1 MDEVGH
7 NTIGGL
13 GRRVVSHAEGIRI
26 ATKEVNGL
34 DHNMLLSTDGS
45 RITNRDGSPVVLR
58 GFGLGGWMNMENFIT
73 GYPANEEAQREAV
86 RAVLGEERYE
96 HFFDRFLKH
105 FFTED
110 DARFIRSLG
119 LNLLRLPVNYR
130 HLEDDMRPFEIKE
143 EGFRHLDRV
152 VELCAQ
158 REIYT
163 IIDLHALPG
172 YQNQHW
178 HSDNPTHK
186 ALLWKHKH
194 FQDRTVNIWEH
205 IAERYRGNPW
215 VAGYNPINEPSDPTG
230 EAIMPL
236 YRRLYDAIQAIDPD
250 HMIFLEGNRYSTD
263 FHMFGEPWENVVYT
277 NHDYAL
283 PGFVDGG
290 PYPGVSRGQYV
301 DNEVLEKTFL
311 KRSEYMLE
319 HDVPIWVGEFG
330 PVYPPDDTGSHPTRY
345 EILRDQLEIYA
356 RHGVNWAIW
365 TYKDMG
371 LQGVVYAAPDSPW
384 TERIRPITEK
394 KARLGV
400 DAWGGTDAEIR
411 HIMGP
416 LEELFAKEYPGYDPF
431 PFGSKREI
439 ELLVRNILLAE
450 PLLPEYAELFRGMG
464 EDEIDATMRSF
475 RFENC
480 VKREGL
486 AGILS
491 EYSEASLPTDR

>member
-1 MDEVGH
+1 MGDF
-7 NTIGGL
+7 

-34 DHNMLLSTDGS
+34 DRNMLLSTDGS

-58 GFGLGGWMNMENFIT
+58 GFGLGGWTNMENFIT

-86 RAVLGEERYE
+86 RAVLGQERYE
-96 HFFDRFLKH
+96 HFFDRFLEH

-130 HLEDDMRPFEIKE
+130 HLEDDMRPFEIKDQ
-143 EGFRHLDRV
+143 GFRHLDRAI
-152 VELCAQ
+152 ELCAQ
-158 REIYT
+158 HEIYT

-215 VAGYNPINEPSDPTG
+215 VAGYNPINEPGDPTG

-236 YRRLYDAIQAIDPD
+236 YRRLYDAIQAVDPE
-250 HMIFLEGNRYSTD
+250 HVIFLEGNRYSTD
-263 FHMFGEPWENVVYT
+263 FRMFGEPWENVVYT

-290 PYPGVSRGQYV
+290 PYPGASRGQYV
-301 DNEVLEKTFL
+301 DKEVLEKTFL

-330 PVYPPDDTGSHPTRY
+330 PVYPPDDPGSHPTRY

-365 TYKDMG
+365 TYKDIG

-384 TERIRPITEK
+384 TERMRPIIEK

-416 LEELFAKEYPGYDPF
+416 LEELFAKEYPDYDPF

-439 ELLVRNILLAE
+439 MLLVRNILLAE

-464 EDEIDATMRSF
+464 EDEIDAMMRSF

-480 VKREGL
+480 VMREEL
-486 AGILS
+486 ASILS